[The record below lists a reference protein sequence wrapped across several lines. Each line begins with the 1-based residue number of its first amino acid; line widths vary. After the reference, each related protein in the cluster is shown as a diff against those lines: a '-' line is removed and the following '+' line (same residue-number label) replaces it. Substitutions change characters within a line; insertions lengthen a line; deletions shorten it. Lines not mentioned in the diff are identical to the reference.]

1 MSPWL
6 KCFDSRS
13 SRSRS
18 PISIAREPT
27 PNRLVLWLHFP
38 AFREFLARLVGFPS
52 LRWYNRLG
60 RCFSPA
66 TERTVQQPSK
76 QDGGFSKLDCFFHF
90 DQLNHWLSR
99 MRDLIA
105 TSETYKFPAFR
116 ESFRELR
123 RNSVK

>member
-1 MSPWL
+1 M
-6 KCFDSRS
+6 
-13 SRSRS
+13 
-18 PISIAREPT
+18 
-27 PNRLVLWLHFP
+27 
-38 AFREFLARLVGFPS
+38 
-52 LRWYNRLG
+52 
-60 RCFSPA
+60 
-66 TERTVQQPSK
+66 QQPSK

-123 RNSVK
+123 RNSVKAEFELSTALIRFEKQMENESKQRRARRIENKEEES